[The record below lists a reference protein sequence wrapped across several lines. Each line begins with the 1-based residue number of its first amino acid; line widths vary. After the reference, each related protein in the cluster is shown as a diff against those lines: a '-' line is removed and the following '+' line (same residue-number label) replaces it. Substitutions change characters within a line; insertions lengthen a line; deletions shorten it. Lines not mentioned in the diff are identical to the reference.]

1 MQGYD
6 KWLPKCERSMILI
19 KIYNIFFILRKDW
32 YLLCSY
38 KACVLVK
45 AEQNSGFKMSRRDL
59 FETYVSHW
67 AKMLTSMLFSIYLI
81 DIIEDCCRYDN
92 EYSNPAHF
100 LETECIEKKTES
112 FWRQIVYVRILY
124 FLLQMYHIAC
134 ITISF
139 ILSFIRRS
147 CYAPFIVCA
156 LWTE

>member
-81 DIIEDCCRYDN
+81 DIIENCCRYDN

-100 LETECIEKKTES
+100 FKTECIEIKQSHFGGKL
-112 FWRQIVYVRILY
+112 FMCVYYIFCCKCIILHA
-124 FLLQMYHIAC
+124 LPYH
-134 ITISF
+134 
-139 ILSFIRRS
+139 L
-147 CYAPFIVCA
+147 YYH
-156 LWTE
+156 L